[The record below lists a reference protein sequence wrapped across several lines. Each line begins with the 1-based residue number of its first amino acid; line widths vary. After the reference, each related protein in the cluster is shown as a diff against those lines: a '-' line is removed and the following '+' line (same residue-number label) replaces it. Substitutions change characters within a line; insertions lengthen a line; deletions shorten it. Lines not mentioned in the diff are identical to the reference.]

1 MPSKSL
7 ESQEDRTFRVLRALH
22 DSPSLSQRELASRAG
37 VSLGALNY
45 CLRALTE
52 KGLVKVKNF
61 AGSQNKFGYVY
72 LLTPE
77 GIREKAALTGDFFQR
92 KLREYEALKQEIES
106 LRVDSDL
113 KKD

>member
-1 MPSKSL
+1 MPTKSL

-22 DSPSLSQRELASRAG
+22 DSPSLSQRELASRVG

-45 CLRALTE
+45 CLRALSD
-52 KGLVKVKNF
+52 KGLIKVKNF

-77 GIREKAALTGDFFQR
+77 GIREKAVLTGDFLQR

-113 KKD
+113 EKD

>member
-1 MPSKSL
+1 MPSKL
-7 ESQEDRTFRVLRALH
+7 FESQEDRTFRVLRALQ
-22 DSPSLSQRELASRAG
+22 DSPSISQRELASRAG

-52 KGLVKVKNF
+52 KGLVKIKNF
-61 AGSQNKFGYVY
+61 AGSENKLGYVY

-77 GIREKAALTGDFFQR
+77 GIREKAVLTGYFLQR

-106 LRVDSDL
+106 LKADSDVNR
-113 KKD
+113 D